1 MSTNLRLSD
10 GIFMDYLQTSLPY
23 RSYSL
28 FDNKHLKYNVMRK
41 KNYTSP
47 FCEVYPLNEEGAL
60 LVIQIII
67 IARQVVLTITN
78 LRRCV
83 LIMKAAKRLRMKTIS
98 YKRVRGVLQC

>member
-10 GIFMDYLQTSLPY
+10 GISMDYLQTSLPY

-28 FDNKHLKYNVMRK
+28 FDNKHLKYNVMTK

-60 LVIQIII
+60 LSN
-67 IARQVVLTITN
+67 TDNKNNTTN
-78 LRRCV
+78 SDGKNQTPKLRV
-83 LIMKAAKRLRMKTIS
+83 DNESGKEIENEDDIL
-98 YKRVRGVLQC
+98 

>member
-10 GIFMDYLQTSLPY
+10 GISMDYLQTSFPY

-28 FDNKHLKYNVMRK
+28 FDNKHLKYNVMTK

-60 LVIQIII
+60 LSN
-67 IARQVVLTITN
+67 TDNKNNTTN
-78 LRRCV
+78 SKDKNQPPSLRV
-83 LIMKAAKRLRMKTIS
+83 DNESGKEIENEDDIL
-98 YKRVRGVLQC
+98 

>member
-60 LVIQIII
+60 LGN
-67 IARQVVLTITN
+67 TN
-78 LRRCV
+78 NNNSTTSSNDSTQPPTLRV
-83 LIMKAAKRLRMKTIS
+83 DNESGKEIENEDDIL
-98 YKRVRGVLQC
+98 

>member
-10 GIFMDYLQTSLPY
+10 SISMDFLQTSLPY
-23 RSYSL
+23 RSCSL

-60 LVIQIII
+60 LGN
-67 IARQVVLTITN
+67 TN
-78 LRRCV
+78 NNNSTTSSTDNNQTPTLRV
-83 LIMKAAKRLRMKTIS
+83 DNESGKEIENEDDIL
-98 YKRVRGVLQC
+98 

>member
-10 GIFMDYLQTSLPY
+10 GISMDYLQTSIPY
-23 RSYSL
+23 RSCSL

-60 LVIQIII
+60 LGN
-67 IARQVVLTITN
+67 TN
-78 LRRCV
+78 NNNSTTSSNDSTQPPTLRV
-83 LIMKAAKRLRMKTIS
+83 DNESGKEIDNPDDIL
-98 YKRVRGVLQC
+98 